1 MMEEKTNIA
10 QQVQRII
17 DKRSDRL
24 VQISNCLDHLN
35 CVTNMIEQ
43 LERTHSEMVNE
54 QGEPLLHGRFGK
66 MLADSPGLAGMISC
80 LSLANCRNAIGVA
93 RQKLADYEL
102 RSKRDRV
109 YISVVGFA
117 RIGKSAILQGFSGL
131 DSNVIPS
138 FDAEDCTGATSVIY
152 NCPGQETRAILTFK
166 SRETMLAL
174 VQSYIDKLID
184 DPANRYVLHAFEDI
198 RKLRTD
204 ADDSGLKEIQRRIR
218 TGSANILLLNYLAKI
233 VDSYDEWAPLAGRQ
247 GELVLEDEEE
257 IVTYV
262 AQNNGK
268 EKSDVLRQTYYKYLA
283 VDTCRIECSFPS
295 QDLGKIVLVDTIGLG
310 DHAIG
315 IAESLL
321 NTVRDESDAVIM
333 VINPT
338 DSTGSGISSAI
349 ADELYKPIEEACHGR
364 NLQDWLFFLINHVKH
379 PKIGKDGKPQ
389 RAINTKHCINA
400 RDTLQTTNWSETE
413 PSIVDAMDR
422 NELKNFLRMMLTDLL
437 TRLDSIDAV
446 FHKAAADALEDVWRE
461 YAAVADQVSQISK
474 MAVIT
479 NYQTNQ
485 LIQSLFDD
493 TWKEI
498 ERTLNM
504 FAMEWKEKRNR
515 PCVGL
520 FDATKDILDA
530 MRYGGKYIPSQEE
543 LEEDL
548 KRGDP
553 LGTWKNA
560 MDSARTQIK
569 NDFLA
574 SNGELNK
581 YIIRMKTS
589 VANVLYEKLRFS
601 KISELQAGQTP
612 IEWLHAFNEDKLA
625 GYPHLQFAV
634 EALLGFDFSVK
645 GFLTYE
651 VREAL
656 CQLDPSLQ
664 AMPNVV
670 SPIFRRTA
678 INIYDELDHRMVAA
692 SQELQE
698 DIRSL
703 CIKPSR
709 ALSAEV
715 EDFVDRLLRAPKI
728 RLEWNQ
734 FFLAEAGMFWSQELA
749 QNQQGAA
756 VNQVWNDLTQNIR
769 KYNVHTK
776 FTLDK

>member
-1 MMEEKTNIA
+1 MMEERTNIA
-10 QQVQRII
+10 QQVQSII
-17 DKRSDRL
+17 DKRADRL
-24 VQISNCLDHLN
+24 VQIRSCLDHLN
-35 CVTNMIEQ
+35 SVSNMIEL
-43 LERTHSEMVNE
+43 LERTRSEMVNE

-66 MLADSPGLAGMISC
+66 MLADSPGLAGMINC
-80 LSLANCRNAIGVA
+80 LSLANCRNAVGVA

-102 RSKRDRV
+102 RSKRDGV
-109 YISVVGFA
+109 YISVVGLA
-117 RIGKSAILQGFSGL
+117 RTGKSAILQGFSGL
-131 DSNVIPS
+131 NSNVIPS

-152 NCPGQETRAILTFK
+152 NCPGQKTRAILTFK

-174 VQSYIDKLID
+174 VQSYVDKLIG
-184 DPANRYVLHAFEDI
+184 DPTNRYILHSFEDI
-198 RKLRTD
+198 RRLRTK
-204 ADDSGLKEIQRRIR
+204 AVDSGLEEVKRRIPA
-218 TGSANILLLNYLAKI
+218 GSADILLLNYLTKI
-233 VDSYDEWAPLAGRQ
+233 ADSYDEWAPLAGRQ
-247 GELVLEDEEE
+247 GELVLDDEKE
-257 IVTYV
+257 IITYV

-268 EKSDVLRQTYYKYLA
+268 KQSDPQRRTYYKYLV
-283 VDTCRIECSFPS
+283 VDTCRIECSFPA

-315 IAESLL
+315 IADSMLR
-321 NTVRDESDAVIM
+321 TVRDESDAVIM

-338 DSTGSGISSAI
+338 DSSGSGINSAVKK
-349 ADELYKPIEEACHGR
+349 ELYEPIEAACHGR
-364 NLQDWLFFLINHVKH
+364 NLREWLFFLINHVKN
-379 PKIGKDGKPQ
+379 PKIGEDGHPL
-389 RAINTKHCINA
+389 RAINTTHCKNA
-400 RDTLQTTNWSETE
+400 RDTLQTSWSETM
-413 PSIVDAMDR
+413 PSIVDAMDP
-422 NELKNFLRMMLTDLL
+422 NEMKDFLRMMLTDLMA
-437 TRLDSIDAV
+437 RLDSVDAV
-446 FHKAAADALEDVWRE
+446 FHKAAADALEGVWRE
-461 YAAVADQVSQISK
+461 YAAIADQVSQISK
-474 MAVIT
+474 TAVIT

-504 FAMEWKEKRNR
+504 FAMEWKENRNR

-520 FDATKDILDA
+520 YDATKDILNA
-530 MRYGGKYIPSQEE
+530 MRYGGKYIPTQEE

-548 KRGDP
+548 KRGDL

-574 SNGELNK
+574 SNSELNK
-581 YIIRMKTS
+581 YITRMKTS
-589 VANVLYEKLRFS
+589 VANVLYDKLRLS
-601 KISELQAGQTP
+601 KLSEMQAGQTP
-612 IEWLHAFNEDKLA
+612 IEWLHAFSEDKLT

-634 EALLGFDFSVK
+634 EALLEFDFSVK

-670 SPIFRRTA
+670 SPMFKRTA
-678 INIYDELDHRMVAA
+678 INIYDELDRRMVAA
-692 SQELQE
+692 SQELQAA
-698 DIRSL
+698 IRSL

-715 EDFVDRLLRAPKI
+715 EDFVDRMLRAPKI

-734 FFLAEAGMFWSQELA
+734 FFLAEAGVFWAQELA

-756 VNQVWNDLTQNIR
+756 VNQAWNDLTQKVR
-769 KYNVHTK
+769 QCNVHAK
-776 FTLDK
+776 FMLDK

>member
-1 MMEEKTNIA
+1 MMEERTNIA
-10 QQVQRII
+10 QKVQRII
-17 DKRSDRL
+17 DKRADRL
-24 VQISNCLDHLN
+24 VQIKSCFDHLN
-35 CVTNMIEQ
+35 CLTDIIEQ
-43 LERTHSEMVNE
+43 LERTRSEMVNE

-66 MLADSPGLAGMISC
+66 MLADSPGLAGMINC
-80 LSLANCRNAIGVA
+80 LSLAHCRNAIGVA

-109 YISVVGFA
+109 YISVVGLA
-117 RIGKSAILQGFSGL
+117 RTGKSAILQGFSGL
-131 DSNVIPS
+131 DNNVIPS
-138 FDAEDCTGATSVIY
+138 FDAEDCTGVTSVIY
-152 NCPGQETRAILTFK
+152 NYPGRKTRAILTFK
-166 SRETMLAL
+166 SRETMLEL
-174 VQSYIDKLID
+174 VQSYVDKLIA
-184 DPANRYVLHAFEDI
+184 DPTNKYVLHSFEDI
-198 RKLRTD
+198 RRLRTD
-204 ADDSGLKEIQRRIR
+204 AADSGIIEIKRRIR
-218 TGSANILLLNYLAKI
+218 TGSADILLLNYLTKI
-233 VDSYDEWAPLAGRQ
+233 ADSYDEWAPLAGRQ
-247 GELVLEDEEE
+247 GELVLEDEDE
-257 IVTYV
+257 IITYV

-268 EKSDVLRQTYYKYLA
+268 EKTDLRRHTYYKYLA
-283 VDTCRIECSFPS
+283 VDTCRIECSFPA

-315 IAESLL
+315 IADSMLR
-321 NTVRDESDAVIM
+321 TVRDESDAVIM
-333 VINPT
+333 VINPA
-338 DSTGSGISSAI
+338 DSSGSGINSAVKK
-349 ADELYKPIEEACHGR
+349 ELYEPIETACKGR
-364 NLQDWLFFLINHVKH
+364 NLRDWLFFLINHVKN
-379 PKIGKDGKPQ
+379 PKIGEDGTLL
-389 RAINTKHCINA
+389 RAINTTHCNNA

-422 NELKNFLRMMLTDLL
+422 NELMDFLHMVLEDLMK
-437 TRLDSIDAV
+437 RLDSVDAI
-446 FHKAAADALEDVWRE
+446 FHKDAADALEGVWRE
-461 YAAVADQVSQISK
+461 YAAIADQVSQISK
-474 MAVIT
+474 TAVIT

-515 PCVGL
+515 PCSGL

-581 YIIRMKTS
+581 YIISMKTS
-589 VANVLYEKLRFS
+589 VANVLYEKLQFS
-601 KISELQAGQTP
+601 KISEMQAGQTP
-612 IEWLHAFNEDKLA
+612 IEWLRAFNEDKLT

-664 AMPNVV
+664 VMPNVV

-678 INIYDELDHRMVAA
+678 INIYDELDRRMVAA

-756 VNQVWNDLTQNIR
+756 VNQAWNDLTQNIR

-776 FTLDK
+776 FMLDK